1 MKKKLWILAA
11 TVIILLLAGG
21 GWFFL
26 SQDRLSQGPQVV
38 IDAMFTCPNPELF
51 REDAVS
57 RVGLGVETTPEEQ
70 EKIQAANE
78 QMQANWEKAVGRY
91 FAPNCFKPFFK
102 MEATYFLGQGTLNG
116 QKIAVEKTE
125 LEEKGFRYEKALVT
139 YDADGQQA
147 QARLKFSLD
156 EDGLITQ
163 VEILE
168 TPAG

>member
-11 TVIILLLAGG
+11 AVIVLLLAGV

-26 SQDRLSQGPQVV
+26 SQDRLSQGPRAV

-51 REDAVS
+51 REDAVA
-57 RVGLGVETTPEEQ
+57 RIGLGVETTPE
-70 EKIQAANE
+70 AANE
-78 QMQANWEKAVGRY
+78 QMQANWEQAVGRY

-102 MEATYFLGQGTLNG
+102 MQSTYFLGQGTLNG
-116 QKIAVEKTE
+116 QKIAVKKAE

>member
-91 FAPNCFKPFFK
+91 FAPTASNRFSRWKLP
-102 MEATYFLGQGTLNG
+102 
-116 QKIAVEKTE
+116 ISSD
-125 LEEKGFRYEKALVT
+125 KGR
-139 YDADGQQA
+139 
-147 QARLKFSLD
+147 
-156 EDGLITQ
+156 
-163 VEILE
+163 
-168 TPAG
+168 

>member
-1 MKKKLWILAA
+1 MKKKLWIVGA
-11 TVIILLLAGG
+11 ILVVCLLAGG

-26 SQDRLSQGPQVV
+26 SQDRLSEGPRAV

-51 REDAVS
+51 HEDAVG
-57 RVGLGVETTPEEQ
+57 RIGLGVETTPEEQ

-78 QMQANWEKAVGRY
+78 QMQAHWEQAVGRY
-91 FAPNCFKPFFK
+91 FAPNCFQPFFK
-102 MEATYFLGQGTLNG
+102 MEATYFLGQGTLNS
-116 QKIAVEKTE
+116 QKITVEQAE
-125 LEEKGFRYEKALVT
+125 LEEKGFQYEKALVT

-156 EDGLITQ
+156 ENGLITK